1 MVIWLVGLSGAG
13 KTTIGRE
20 AYAIIKSKLPNTV
33 FVDGD
38 EVREIFRHDNQE
50 AYTIA
55 GRRLNSERISALC
68 RWLDRQGI
76 NVVCSM
82 LSIFEDHRQANREV
96 LSRYFEVYIDV
107 TMDDL
112 MTRDYKNLY
121 REAKNG
127 LRQNVVGIDIP
138 FIPPGNPDLIIK
150 NGNPPADISKIAVE
164 IVERS
169 GVMG

>member
-20 AYAIIKSKLPNTV
+20 VYSLIHKEFPNTV

-38 EVREIFRHDNQE
+38 EVREIFSHDSHD

-68 RWLDRQGI
+68 RWLDHQGI

-82 LSIFEDHRQANREV
+82 LSIFEDHRQANRAAF
-96 LSRYFEVYIDV
+96 SRYFEVYLDV
-107 TMDDL
+107 HMDDL
-112 MTRDYKNLY
+112 MARDYKNLY
-121 REAKNG
+121 REAKAG
-127 LRQNVVGIDIP
+127 LRQNVVGFDIP
-138 FIPPGNPDLIIK
+138 FVPPTNPDWIVK
-150 NGNPPADISKIAVE
+150 SGNPPVVASKAAAE

-169 GVMG
+169 GVLR

>member
-1 MVIWLVGLSGAG
+1 MVIWLVGMSGAG

-20 AYAIIKSKLPNTV
+20 VYALVKAASPNTV

-38 EVREIFRHDNQE
+38 EVREIFRHDGE
-50 AYTIA
+50 YAYTVE
-55 GRRLNSERISALC
+55 GRRQNSERIGALC

-82 LSIFEDHRQANREV
+82 LSIFEDHRQANRAAF
-96 LSRYFEVYIDV
+96 SRYFEVYVEATLDE
-107 TMDDL
+107 L

-121 REAKNG
+121 RAAKAG
-127 LRQNVVGIDIP
+127 QQHNVVGVDIP
-138 FIPPGNPDLIIK
+138 FPPPANPDMVIR
-150 NGNPPADISKIAVE
+150 NGNPPVDSRLAARE

-169 GVMG
+169 GILG

>member
-20 AYAIIKSKLPNTV
+20 VYALIKKELPNTV

-38 EVREIFRHDNQE
+38 EVRDVFRHDNQD
-50 AYTIA
+50 AYTIV

-82 LSIFEDHRQANREV
+82 LSIFEDHRQENRKAF
-96 LSRYFEVYIDV
+96 SRYFEVYIDV
-107 TMDDL
+107 TMNDL

-121 REAKNG
+121 HEAQAG
-127 LRQNVVGIDIP
+127 LRPNVVGVDIP
-138 FIPPGNPDLIIK
+138 FVPPSNPDWTVK
-150 NGNPPADISKIAVE
+150 SGNPPVEASKAAAE
-164 IVERS
+164 IVARS
-169 GVMG
+169 RFLQ

>member
-20 AYAIIKSKLPNTV
+20 VYALIKKELPNTV

-38 EVREIFRHDNQE
+38 EVRDVFRHDNQD

-82 LSIFEDHRQANREV
+82 LSIFEDHRQENRKAF
-96 LSRYFEVYIDV
+96 SRYFEVYIDV

-121 REAKNG
+121 HEAKEG
-127 LRQNVVGIDIP
+127 LRPNVVGFDIP
-138 FIPPGNPDLIIK
+138 FVPPSNPDWVVK
-150 NGNPPADISKIAVE
+150 SGNPPVEASKAAAE
-164 IVERS
+164 IVARS
-169 GVMG
+169 GVLQ